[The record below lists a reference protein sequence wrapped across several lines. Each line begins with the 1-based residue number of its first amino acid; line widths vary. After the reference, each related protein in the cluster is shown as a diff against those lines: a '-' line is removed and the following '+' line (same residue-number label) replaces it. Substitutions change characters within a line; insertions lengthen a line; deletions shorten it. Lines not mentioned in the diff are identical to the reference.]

1 MYKVKKA
8 TGKVGK
14 ELEEELKA
22 HNSKKD
28 IKTSKAKQPK
38 GISKIEGSTY
48 YERLAD
54 AKAHYDFNQ
63 SMIDM
68 LSKDIMEMDTYLNDN
83 KNGTVSM
90 MPQFRDIKEF
100 EKINIQLRNQI
111 EDLESKLGYGAQE
124 EDPF

>member
-1 MYKVKKA
+1 
-8 TGKVGK
+8 
-14 ELEEELKA
+14 
-22 HNSKKD
+22 
-28 IKTSKAKQPK
+28 
-38 GISKIEGSTY
+38 
-48 YERLAD
+48 
-54 AKAHYDFNQ
+54 
-63 SMIDM
+63 
-68 LSKDIMEMDTYLNDN
+68 METYLNDN